1 MPRRPLSRHLR
12 VQVLARDGYRCLMC
26 GRSKEEVALE
36 VDHVIPVADGGTDE
50 LHNLATLCRDCN
62 GGKSAYRFTDYRS
75 VTVIP
80 PNLESHFRFSRDDR
94 VGDFQRYHLYLDF
107 KNGVHPGSNDEK
119 FHHSWTISGTRYDT
133 SSDASALEQRRRAE
147 EQCKF
152 LIDIRRRLVVEGK
165 RLVKNEEG
173 ICRIDG

>member
-36 VDHVIPVADGGTDE
+36 VGHVIPVADGGTDE

-75 VTVIP
+75 VTVI
-80 PNLESHFRFSRDDR
+80 SRAIS
-94 VGDFQRYHLYLDF
+94 DFLVMTAL
-107 KNGVHPGSNDEK
+107 VIS
-119 FHHSWTISGTRYDT
+119 SGTICIST
-133 SSDASALEQRRRAE
+133 SKTGFIPAQTTRSFITAGRFRALAMTPPPTRRRSSKGVG
-147 EQCKF
+147 Q
-152 LIDIRRRLVVEGK
+152 
-165 RLVKNEEG
+165 KNNVNS
-173 ICRIDG
+173 